1 MSFFKGIFDSLAKEA
16 VEDALREAP
25 FLLSSTSESAKEQF
39 RRGLTFAHDRN
50 FVEAAKWH
58 RLAAEKG
65 HAEAQLF
72 LGFQFWEGLGVK
84 KDEVE
89 ATRWYRKA
97 AEQGHAQGQY
107 SVGVILADDDHC
119 DAKQKAEAVQWFR
132 KAAIQGH
139 ADAQCSLAYLYVT
152 GSGVAKDEAEGARWY
167 RKAAEQGHADSQYS
181 LGLMLVHGLGV
192 VRDLEQAYFWLL
204 LGSSDNSLADEVLEE
219 LEEQLSEAQ
228 CSEIQMRASK
238 WKPSH

>member
-1 MSFFKGIFDSLAKEA
+1 MSFFKGIFNSLTKEP

-25 FLLSSTSESAKEQF
+25 FLLSSTSESAEEQF

-50 FVEAAKWH
+50 FVEAAKWY

-65 HAEAQLF
+65 HAEAQF
-72 LGFQFWEGLGVK
+72 LLGVQFFEGLGVK

-181 LGLMLVHGLGV
+181 LGFMLVHGLGV
-192 VRDLEQAYFWLL
+192 ARDLEQAYFWLL